1 MAIEIKIVIDPFAF
15 HGPVPRERIKK
26 EEIERRVRAKE
37 RQRQIDERHRQ
48 KLIEMGLIRPEKN
61 EIDKD

>member
-1 MAIEIKIVIDPFAF
+1 MAIEIKIVIDPFTF

-26 EEIERRVRAKE
+26 EEIERRLRAKE

>member
-1 MAIEIKIVIDPFAF
+1 MAIEIKIVNVPVTF
-15 HGPVPRERIKK
+15 HGPVPRERVTK
-26 EEIERRVRAKE
+26 EEIERNVRAKE

-48 KLIEMGLIRPEKN
+48 KLIEMGLIRSEN